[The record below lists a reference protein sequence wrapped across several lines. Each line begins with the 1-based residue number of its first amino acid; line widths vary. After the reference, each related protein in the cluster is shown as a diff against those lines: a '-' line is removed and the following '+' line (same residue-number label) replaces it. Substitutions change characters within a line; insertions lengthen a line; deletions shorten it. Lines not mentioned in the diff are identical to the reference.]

1 MTTQVI
7 NYRFRVR
14 GGVST
19 ALAALN
25 EVPLEREFVLETD
38 TGQFKFGDG
47 ATSYNDLPYAGGAGG
62 ASSAGDLA
70 FDDAVYGSA
79 LANAQQAIDVALMA
93 PKEVYC
99 TLYRPAESV
108 ATGTSLWVWRT
119 PEPGVIVDVYAYVL
133 QPASSGST
141 RIDVKNGT
149 DTIFSSKPEIQ
160 ASEHTTKTGV
170 VGTLLTTPVL
180 FDIDTA
186 IRIDVETAGSGAA
199 GLCVVI
205 RYVPHPV
212 YRGLGGQHTVS
223 VWTQSSI
230 YGSVEATLANMRDSD
245 SATGAGTTTTASIS
259 WIAADLGVL
268 RTIDRVILG
277 AGTLPAWGSVSP
289 YLNGAKLQYYD
300 GSAWVDILTVSG
312 MTDTSPTEKE
322 FTFTAVNARHIRIAT
337 TSAYQYLATT
347 EFRIYGGSP

>member
-14 GGVST
+14 GGLST

-47 ATSYNDLPYAGGAGG
+47 ATPYNDLPYPGGAGG
-62 ASSAGDLA
+62 ASSAADLT
-70 FDDAVYGSA
+70 FDDTNYGA
-79 LANAQQAIDVALMA
+79 TLANAQEAIDTALQA

-99 TLYRPAESV
+99 ALYRPSESV
-108 ATGTSLWVWRT
+108 ATGTSLWVWRA

-133 QPASSGST
+133 QPSSSGST
-141 RIDVKNGT
+141 RVDVKNGT
-149 DTIFSSKPEIQ
+149 DTIFSTKPEIQ
-160 ASEHTTKTGV
+160 ASEHSTKTGV
-170 VGTLLTTPVL
+170 VGTLLATPVF
-180 FDIDTA
+180 FDIDTP
-186 IRIDVETAGSGAA
+186 IRFDVETAGSGAT

-212 YRGLGGQHTVS
+212 YRGMGGQHTVS

-230 YGSVEATLANMRDSD
+230 YGGVEATAANMRDAD
-245 SATGAGTTTTASIS
+245 STTGGGTSTTSTPS

-268 RTIDRVILG
+268 RTVDRVVLG
-277 AGTLPAWGSVSP
+277 AGTLPAWGTVSS

-337 TSAYQYLATT
+337 PSAYQYLATT
-347 EFRIYGGSP
+347 EFRIYGG